1 MEHPHT
7 GLKAPAVNCVIVL
20 GQSFSKMARSPKSY
34 RTIIGTFKTPILS
47 WFMSAAKNN
56 YLKSNK

>member
-1 MEHPHT
+1 MENRHT
-7 GLKAPAVNCVIVL
+7 GLKAPAVNRVIVL
-20 GQSFSKMARSPKSY
+20 RQSFSKMAISLKGY

-47 WFMSAAKNN
+47 WFISAAKNN